1 MRRSVVGI
9 AVVGAMVA
17 LVSNAFG
24 STPGADVR
32 LSQDASAGGYVSA
45 YTLGTGNAYTD
56 PTLQECSISRGR
68 QNEPAVGVD
77 PRDTRVIIGSSN
89 DYCGVYAPP
98 GDPTTGNP
106 AGPVW
111 LGYYRS
117 ENSGSSFVSSLVPGY
132 PGDVSPF
139 ASLAHIDTDSSGDP
153 VIAWD
158 AHGRA
163 FMGSESDTGTDD
175 SNGDVWVARYAN
187 SGGGTINDG
196 KLYQGTVTVG
206 QGSQSPFLLGKFNDK
221 TAIEADHSGGPF
233 DGNVYFAWARFTG
246 GKISNIYFVRS
257 TDHGVT
263 FSKPMNL
270 TPRNG
275 NLQDPEISVTAG
287 GDVYVTF
294 DTFASNNG
302 QPFGLWITKSTDGGQ
317 TFSPPTLVTTYLPV
331 DAQDTAVSGGSARDC
346 GSLSAAC
353 LSGYT
358 FFRHTTSL
366 RSTADQYDT
375 AHQYVYLVYGAVKP
389 GTELSTGTT
398 FGIESAGVGGQET
411 AYFVRYD
418 GATGTH
424 TAPVPLRNEAVGHQ
438 IFPDI
443 SADGGA
449 PRDVVGH
456 PERPDVL
463 ARAAAGQ
470 RRLRAHRPRARRLRQ
485 VVDEPRSQL
494 VDACEDHRRPIQR
507 KLRAV
512 LESYGTVRRRLPV
525 RELVRQLRLRNVDRL
540 AERGRRHRPPR
551 ERRRRRGREAM
562 PSLRSPHRD
571 VRARHL
577 SPRRRAGSEH
587 LRRPAAITVA
597 LPWRHV
603 GAGELRLP
611 GADRARAP
619 RPPPGSPTRP
629 TQPNRSR
636 ATPPRRPEGPV
647 RPPGA

>member
-1 MRRSVVGI
+1 MRRSVVAI

-106 AGPVW
+106 AGPIW

-158 AHGRA
+158 AHGRV

-187 SGGGTINDG
+187 SGGGTVNDG

-221 TAIEADHSGGPF
+221 TAIEADRTGGPF

-346 GSLSAAC
+346 GSLTAAC

-389 GTELSTGTT
+389 GTEVSTGTT
-398 FGIESAGVGGQET
+398 FGVESAGVGGQET

-443 SADGGA
+443 SADGG
-449 PRDVVGH
+449 
-456 PERPDVL
+456 VL
-463 ARAAAGQ
+463 HAMWW
-470 RRLRAHRPRARRLRQ
+470 
-485 VVDEPRSQL
+485 D
-494 VDACEDHRRPIQR
+494 
-507 KLRAV
+507 
-512 LESYGTVRRRLPV
+512 T
-525 RELVRQLRLRNVDRL
+525 RND
-540 AERGRRHRPPR
+540 PTY
-551 ERRRRRGREAM
+551 
-562 PSLRSPHRD
+562 SP
-571 VRARHL
+571 A
-577 SPRRRAGSEH
+577 
-587 LRRPAAITVA
+587 
-597 LPWRHV
+597 
-603 GAGELRLP
+603 
-611 GADRARAP
+611 
-619 RPPPGSPTRP
+619 
-629 TQPNRSR
+629 
-636 ATPPRRPEGPV
+636 
-647 RPPGA
+647 RPPGNDASGNTVPSLDVYARSSTNQGDSWSTPAKITDVRSNGNYEQFSNRTVPFGGDYLYVSSFGSFAFGTWTDWRNVVAGTDPREDGDGDGADVAQCRAFDPSTGTYGPDTCPHAGGLDQNIYGDLLP

>member
-1 MRRSVVGI
+1 MRRSVVAI

-375 AHQYVYLVYGAVKP
+375 AHQYIYLVYGAVKP
-389 GTELSTGTT
+389 GTDLSTGTT

-443 SADGGA
+443 SADGG
-449 PRDVVGH
+449 
-456 PERPDVL
+456 VL
-463 ARAAAGQ
+463 HAMWW
-470 RRLRAHRPRARRLRQ
+470 
-485 VVDEPRSQL
+485 D
-494 VDACEDHRRPIQR
+494 
-507 KLRAV
+507 
-512 LESYGTVRRRLPV
+512 T
-525 RELVRQLRLRNVDRL
+525 RND
-540 AERGRRHRPPR
+540 PTY
-551 ERRRRRGREAM
+551 
-562 PSLRSPHRD
+562 SP
-571 VRARHL
+571 A
-577 SPRRRAGSEH
+577 
-587 LRRPAAITVA
+587 
-597 LPWRHV
+597 
-603 GAGELRLP
+603 
-611 GADRARAP
+611 
-619 RPPPGSPTRP
+619 
-629 TQPNRSR
+629 
-636 ATPPRRPEGPV
+636 
-647 RPPGA
+647 RPPGNDASGLTVPALDVYARSSTNQGASWSTPAKITDVRSNGNYEQFSNRTVPFGGDYLYVSSFGSFAFGTWTDWRNVVAGTDPRESGGDAADVKQCRAFDPPTGTYGPDTCPHAGGLDQNIYGDLLP